1 MNNLLINTFKEAYFD
16 LQLLCCGGA
25 SGHLRHLF
33 EDPDLTFKQLKDIFT
48 KLFQG
53 KISIQEKGDGQAL
66 AVTYKDGEVKAARN
80 KATLKEPMSIEQLSQ
95 KFDGRGEI
103 KEAFVKSMKD
113 ISKAIKSLSEEEKKL
128 IFNDGH
134 NYMAFEIIYP
144 PTKNVIDYGNKCLI
158 QLHGVNIYDE
168 KWNKVSEDKKLAEK
182 LYELLKQRNVLN
194 QETFQI
200 TSDAKLKL
208 KDSKTGEESLKLVLD
223 KLATLIDGLGWNST
237 INDYAQERFEK
248 YIINMAIKADLELS
262 RKSTFVSKLAERIS
276 NLSKRSVTKSDLN
289 AYAKS
294 EGLDIKSQEFK
305 DFVNLVDQTKDEAN
319 QHAIAPLE
327 DLVIYAG
334 LLLMKNLVGY
344 ISADPKKTSKRLA
357 VELDSAINEIS
368 QAKLDDRKLARFKK
382 NLVKLDKWQR
392 EVMPTEGIVFLYKG
406 KVFKMTGTFGAV
418 NQLVNLLKY

>member
-1 MNNLLINTFKEAYFD
+1 MPRY
-16 LQLLCCGGA
+16 
-25 SGHLRHLF
+25 
-33 EDPDLTFKQLKDIFT
+33 DLTVN
-48 KLFQG
+48 KLHHYFANN
-53 KISIQEKGDGQAL
+53 ILVHNTDGQAL

-289 AYAKS
+289 AYAKA

-319 QHAIAPLE
+319 QYAIAPLE

-406 KVFKMTGTFGAV
+406 KVFKMTWTFGAV

>member
-1 MNNLLINTFKEAYFD
+1 
-16 LQLLCCGGA
+16 
-25 SGHLRHLF
+25 
-33 EDPDLTFKQLKDIFT
+33 
-48 KLFQG
+48 
-53 KISIQEKGDGQAL
+53 
-66 AVTYKDGEVKAARN
+66 
-80 KATLKEPMSIEQLSQ
+80 
-95 KFDGRGEI
+95 
-103 KEAFVKSMKD
+103 
-113 ISKAIKSLSEEEKKL
+113 
-128 IFNDGH
+128 
-134 NYMAFEIIYP
+134 
-144 PTKNVIDYGNKCLI
+144 
-158 QLHGVNIYDE
+158 
-168 KWNKVSEDKKLAEK
+168 
-182 LYELLKQRNVLN
+182 
-194 QETFQI
+194 
-200 TSDAKLKL
+200 
-208 KDSKTGEESLKLVLD
+208 
-223 KLATLIDGLGWNST
+223 
-237 INDYAQERFEK
+237 
-248 YIINMAIKADLELS
+248 MAIKADLELS

-357 VELDSAINEIS
+357 AELDSAINEIS

-418 NQLVNLLKY
+418 N

>member
-1 MNNLLINTFKEAYFD
+1 MITIENIIKKAYD
-16 LQLLCCGGA
+16 CYIICEGGA

-53 KISIQEKGDGQAL
+53 KIGIQEKSDGQAL

-113 ISKAIKSLSEEEKKL
+113 ISKAIKSLSDEEKKL

-200 TSDAKLKL
+200 TSDAQLKL

-289 AYAKS
+289 AYAKA

-319 QHAIAPLE
+319 QYAIAPLE

>member
-1 MNNLLINTFKEAYFD
+1 MCQNQKQCKKLKIVSIEHIHSDMPRY
-16 LQLLCCGGA
+16 
-25 SGHLRHLF
+25 
-33 EDPDLTFKQLKDIFT
+33 DLTVN
-48 KLFQG
+48 KLHHYFANN
-53 KISIQEKGDGQAL
+53 ILVHNTDGQAL

-103 KEAFVKSMKD
+103 KEAFVKSMND

-200 TSDAKLKL
+200 TSDAQLKL

-357 VELDSAINEIS
+357 AELDSAINEIS

-382 NLVKLDKWQR
+382 NLAKLDKWQR
-392 EVMPTEGIVFLYKG
+392 EVLPTEGIVFLYKG
-406 KVFKMTGTFGAV
+406 KVFKMTATYSQI
-418 NQLVNLLKY
+418 NQLIGLLKY

>member
-1 MNNLLINTFKEAYFD
+1 MPRY
-16 LQLLCCGGA
+16 
-25 SGHLRHLF
+25 
-33 EDPDLTFKQLKDIFT
+33 DLTVN
-48 KLFQG
+48 KLHHYFANN
-53 KISIQEKGDGQAL
+53 ILVHNTDGQAL

-80 KATLKEPMSIEQLSQ
+80 KATLKEPMSMEQLSQ

-103 KEAFVKSMKD
+103 KEAFVKSMND
-113 ISKAIKSLSEEEKKL
+113 ISKAIKSLSEEEKKS

-168 KWNKVSEDKKLAEK
+168 KWNKVSENKNLAEK
-182 LYELLKQRNVLN
+182 LYKLLKQRNVLN

-200 TSDAKLKL
+200 TSDAQLKL

-305 DFVNLVDQTKDEAN
+305 DFVDLVDQTKDEAN

-357 VELDSAINEIS
+357 AELDSAINEIS

-382 NLVKLDKWQR
+382 NLAKLDKWQR

-418 NQLVNLLKY
+418 NQLIGLLKY